1 MHHGAPF
8 LSVVFVSRSYSTSTR
23 GLRGTYAD
31 GSAISAGNYDGGLF
45 DPPLD
50 FAKMAEAANLA
61 STYVG
66 RMRPEYSGVKME
78 EVKKHP
84 KGTSIGSAAPTMT
97 TFSITG
103 SIAP

>member
-1 MHHGAPF
+1 
-8 LSVVFVSRSYSTSTR
+8 
-23 GLRGTYAD
+23 
-31 GSAISAGNYDGGLF
+31 
-45 DPPLD
+45 
-50 FAKMAEAANLA
+50 MAEAANLA
-61 STYVG
+61 STYIG